1 MIAQSFR
8 SVLWVGAVGVA
19 ALSCY
24 MVSLSVAAERAA
36 LERTEAR
43 ILAAKREIR
52 ALETELGTRGRLA
65 QLERWNVEVLAL
77 SAPGEGQFVG
87 GTVQLA
93 SLTRPKPTIDMD
105 APLRMAKAED
115 APAPAKKPVV
125 VARAP
130 KPKPETTR
138 VPRVILASYGDGDA
152 AQ

>member
-1 MIAQSFR
+1 MIAKSFR

-36 LERTEAR
+36 LERTEGR
-43 ILAAKREIR
+43 ILAAKRHIR

-77 SAPGEGQFVG
+77 SAPGEGQFVQ

-93 SLTRPKPTIDMD
+93 SLVRPKPTVDM
-105 APLRMAKAED
+105 AGPVRMAKLDGEKA
-115 APAPAKKPVV
+115 APKKRVV
-125 VARAP
+125 VAET
-130 KPKPETTR
+130 PKPEATPA
-138 VPRVILASYGDGDA
+138 PRVILAAYDDGTQA
-152 AQ
+152 E